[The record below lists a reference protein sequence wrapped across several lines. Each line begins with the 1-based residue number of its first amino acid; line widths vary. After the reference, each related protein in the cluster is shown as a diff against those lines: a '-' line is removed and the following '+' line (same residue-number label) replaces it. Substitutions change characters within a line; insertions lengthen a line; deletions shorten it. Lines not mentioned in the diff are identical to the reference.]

1 MIEFKNVT
9 KSFQSGSIRTDVLKG
24 LTFKVDK
31 GEFAAIMA
39 PSGTGKTTLL
49 NILGCLMKAS
59 SGSYLFEDIDIE
71 TLNDDQL
78 SDIRNKKI
86 GFVFQT
92 FNLLERTSALDNVLL
107 PLVYADDYPADA
119 KQRAIKLLESVGL
132 KERVNY
138 KPSELSGG
146 QQQRVAI
153 SRALINNPAII
164 LADEPTGN
172 LDSES
177 SKEVM
182 NIFKTLHGQGRT
194 IVVVTHDINIA
205 RNAGRIIFLK
215 TAGWKKPRWSHEG
228 PQGCRSFGKYD
239 L

>member
-215 TAGWKKPRWSHEG
+215 DGRVEKTEVVS
-228 PQGCRSFGKYD
+228 
-239 L
+239 

>member
-1 MIEFKNVT
+1 MIEFNDIT
-9 KSFQSGSIRTDVLKG
+9 KSFTSGTVRTDVLKG
-24 LTFKVDK
+24 VTFKVNN

-49 NILGCLMKAS
+49 NVLGCLMKAS
-59 SGSYLFEDIDIE
+59 SGSYLFEGQDIE

-78 SDIRNKKI
+78 SEIRNKKI

-107 PLVYADDYPADA
+107 PLVYSDVYPADA
-119 KQRAIKLLESVGL
+119 TKKASRLIESVGL
-132 KERVNY
+132 KDRINY

-153 SRALINNPAII
+153 ARALINDPAVI

-172 LDSES
+172 LDSNS
-177 SKEVM
+177 AKEIM
-182 NIFKTLHGQGRT
+182 EILKTLHKEGRT
-194 IVVVTHDINIA
+194 IIVVTHDINIA
-205 RNAGRIIFLK
+205 RSAGRIIFLK
-215 TAGWKKPRWSHEG
+215 D
-228 PQGCRSFGKYD
+228 GKVEKEEV
-239 L
+239 LK

>member
-1 MIEFKNVT
+1 MIEFKEIT
-9 KSFQSGSIRTDVLKG
+9 KSFQSGSVRTDVLKG
-24 LTFKVDK
+24 LNFKVDK

-119 KQRAIKLLESVGL
+119 KQRAIKILESVGL
-132 KERVNY
+132 GERINY

-215 TAGWKKPRWSHEG
+215 DGRVEKTEVVS
-228 PQGCRSFGKYD
+228 
-239 L
+239 

>member
-1 MIEFKNVT
+1 MIEFKEIT
-9 KSFQSGSIRTDVLKG
+9 KSFQSGSVRTDVLKG
-24 LTFKVDK
+24 LNFKVDK

-107 PLVYADDYPADA
+107 PLVYADNYPVDA
-119 KQRAIKLLESVGL
+119 KQRAVKILESVGL
-132 KERVNY
+132 GERINY

-153 SRALINNPAII
+153 SRALINNPSII

-194 IVVVTHDINIA
+194 IIVVTHDINIA

-215 TAGWKKPRWSHEG
+215 DGRVEKTEVVS
-228 PQGCRSFGKYD
+228 
-239 L
+239 

>member
-1 MIEFKNVT
+1 MIEFKDVT
-9 KSFQSGSIRTDVLKG
+9 KSFQSGSIRTDVLNG
-24 LTFKVDK
+24 LTFKVEK

-49 NILGCLMKAS
+49 NILGCLMKVS
-59 SGSYLFEDIDIE
+59 SGSYLFEGIDIE
-71 TLNDDQL
+71 TLNDDNL
-78 SDIRNKKI
+78 SEIRNKEI

-107 PLVYADDYPADA
+107 PLIYADTYPADA
-119 KQRAIKLLESVGL
+119 KQRAIQLLESVGL
-132 KERVNY
+132 GERIYY
-138 KPSELSGG
+138 KPGELSGG

-153 SRALINNPAII
+153 ARALINDPSII

-182 NIFKTLHGQGRT
+182 NIFKTLHRQGRT
-194 IVVVTHDINIA
+194 IVVVTHDVNIA
-205 RNAGRIIFLK
+205 YNAGRIIFLK
-215 TAGWKKPRWSHEG
+215 EG
-228 PQGCRSFGKYD
+228 KVGKTEV
-239 L
+239 LT

>member
-1 MIEFKNVT
+1 MIEFNDIT
-9 KSFQSGSIRTDVLKG
+9 KSFTSGTVRTDVLKG
-24 LTFKVDK
+24 VTFKVNN

-49 NILGCLMKAS
+49 NVLGCLMKAS
-59 SGSYLFEDIDIE
+59 SGSYLFEGQDIE

-78 SDIRNKKI
+78 SEIRNKKI

-107 PLVYADDYPADA
+107 PLVYSDVYPADA
-119 KQRAIKLLESVGL
+119 TKKASRLIESVGL
-132 KERVNY
+132 KERINY

-153 SRALINNPAII
+153 ARALINDPAVI

-172 LDSES
+172 LDAS
-177 SKEVM
+177 SAKEIM
-182 NIFKTLHGQGRT
+182 EIFKTLHKEGRT
-194 IVVVTHDINIA
+194 IIVVTHDITIA
-205 RNAGRIIFLK
+205 RSAERIIFLK
-215 TAGWKKPRWSHEG
+215 D
-228 PQGCRSFGKYD
+228 GKVEKEEV
-239 L
+239 LK

>member
-1 MIEFKNVT
+1 MIEFNDIT
-9 KSFQSGSIRTDVLKG
+9 KSFTSGTVRTDVLKG
-24 LTFKVDK
+24 VTFKVNK

-49 NILGCLMKAS
+49 NVLGCLMKAS
-59 SGSYLFEDIDIE
+59 GGSYLFEGQDIE

-78 SDIRNKKI
+78 SEIRNKKV

-107 PLVYADDYPADA
+107 PLVYSDVYPTDA
-119 KQRAIKLLESVGL
+119 AKKASRLIEAVGL
-132 KERVNY
+132 KDRINY

-153 SRALINNPAII
+153 ARALINDPAVI

-172 LDSES
+172 LDSS
-177 SKEVM
+177 SAKEIMEIV
-182 NIFKTLHGQGRT
+182 KALHKEGRT
-194 IVVVTHDINIA
+194 IIVVTHDINVA
-205 RNAGRIIFLK
+205 RSAGRIIYLK
-215 TAGWKKPRWSHEG
+215 DGRVEKTEVLS
-228 PQGCRSFGKYD
+228 
-239 L
+239 

>member
-1 MIEFKNVT
+1 MLEFNDIT
-9 KSFQSGSIRTDVLKG
+9 KSFTSGTIRTDVLKG
-24 LTFKVDK
+24 VTFKINN

-59 SGSYLFEDIDIE
+59 SGSYLFEGQNIE

-78 SDIRNKKI
+78 SEIRNKKI

-107 PLVYADDYPADA
+107 PLVYSDVYPPTATEKA
-119 KQRAIKLLESVGL
+119 RHLIESVGL
-132 KERVNY
+132 KERINY

-153 SRALINNPAII
+153 ARALINDPAVIV
-164 LADEPTGN
+164 ADEPTGN
-172 LDSES
+172 LDAS
-177 SKEVM
+177 SAKEIM
-182 NIFKTLHGQGRT
+182 DIFKTLHKEGRT
-194 IVVVTHDINIA
+194 IIIVTHDINVA
-205 RNAGRIIFLK
+205 RNSERIIFLK
-215 TAGWKKPRWSHEG
+215 D
-228 PQGCRSFGKYD
+228 GKVEKEEV
-239 L
+239 LK

>member
-1 MIEFKNVT
+1 MIEFNDIT
-9 KSFQSGSIRTDVLKG
+9 KFFISGTVRTDVLRG
-24 LTFKVDK
+24 VTFKVNK

-49 NILGCLMKAS
+49 NVLGCLMKAS
-59 SGSYLFEDIDIE
+59 SGSYLFEDQDIE

-78 SDIRNKKI
+78 SEIRNKKI

-107 PLVYADDYPADA
+107 PLVYADVYPADA
-119 KQRAIKLLESVGL
+119 DKKASRFLESVGL
-132 KERVNY
+132 KERINY

-153 SRALINNPAII
+153 ARALINDPAVI

-172 LDSES
+172 LDANSA
-177 SKEVM
+177 KEIM
-182 NIFKTLHGQGRT
+182 EIFKTLHKEGRT
-194 IVVVTHDINIA
+194 ILVVTHDINIA
-205 RNAGRIIFLK
+205 RSAERIIYLK
-215 TAGWKKPRWSHEG
+215 DGRVEKEEVLR
-228 PQGCRSFGKYD
+228 
-239 L
+239 

>member
-1 MIEFKNVT
+1 MIEFNDIS
-9 KSFQSGSIRTDVLKG
+9 KSFTSGVVRTDVLKG
-24 LTFKVDK
+24 VTFKVNK

-49 NILGCLMKAS
+49 NVLGCLMKAS
-59 SGSYLFEDIDIE
+59 SGSYLFEGQDIE

-78 SDIRNKKI
+78 SEIRNKKI

-107 PLVYADDYPADA
+107 PLVYSDVYPADA
-119 KQRAIKLLESVGL
+119 TKKASRLIESVGL
-132 KERVNY
+132 KDRINY

-153 SRALINNPAII
+153 ARALINDPAVI

-172 LDSES
+172 LDSNS
-177 SKEVM
+177 AKEIM
-182 NIFKTLHGQGRT
+182 EILKTLHKEGRT
-194 IVVVTHDINIA
+194 IIVVTHDINIA
-205 RNAGRIIFLK
+205 RSAGRIIFLK
-215 TAGWKKPRWSHEG
+215 D
-228 PQGCRSFGKYD
+228 GKVEKEEV
-239 L
+239 LK

>member
-1 MIEFKNVT
+1 MIEFKEIT
-9 KSFQSGSIRTDVLKG
+9 KSFQSGSIKTDVLKG

-71 TLNDDQL
+71 TLDDDQL

-107 PLVYADDYPADA
+107 PLVYADDYPVDA
-119 KQRAIKLLESVGL
+119 KQRAIKILESVGL
-132 KERVNY
+132 GERINY

-215 TAGWKKPRWSHEG
+215 DGRVEKTEVVS
-228 PQGCRSFGKYD
+228 
-239 L
+239 

>member
-1 MIEFKNVT
+1 MIEFKDIT
-9 KSFQSGSIRTDVLKG
+9 KSFQSGSIKTDVLKG

-31 GEFAAIMA
+31 GEFTAIMA

-59 SGSYLFEDIDIE
+59 SGSYLFESIDIE
-71 TLNDDQL
+71 SLDDDQL

-107 PLVYADDYPADA
+107 PLIYADNYPVDA
-119 KQRAIKLLESVGL
+119 KQRAIKILESVGL
-132 KERVNY
+132 GERINY

-177 SKEVM
+177 SKELM
-182 NIFKTLHGQGRT
+182 NVLKTLHEQGRT

-215 TAGWKKPRWSHEG
+215 DGRVEKTEVVS
-228 PQGCRSFGKYD
+228 
-239 L
+239 

>member
-1 MIEFKNVT
+1 MIEFKEIT
-9 KSFQSGSIRTDVLKG
+9 KSFTSGPVRTDVLKG
-24 LTFKVDK
+24 VTFKVDK

-49 NILGCLMKAS
+49 NVLGCLMKPS
-59 SGSYLFEDIDIE
+59 SGSYIFEGQDVK

-78 SDIRNKKI
+78 SEIRNKKI

-107 PLVYADDYPADA
+107 PLVYSEVYPADA
-119 KQRAIKLLESVGL
+119 TKKANRLIASVGL
-132 KERVNY
+132 KERINY

-153 SRALINNPAII
+153 ARALINDPAVI

-172 LDSES
+172 LDGNSA
-177 SKEVM
+177 KEILE
-182 NIFKTLHGQGRT
+182 IFKTLHKEGRT
-194 IVVVTHDINIA
+194 IIVVTHDINVA
-205 RNAGRIIFLK
+205 RCSGRVIYLK
-215 TAGWKKPRWSHEG
+215 DGMVEKEEVLK
-228 PQGCRSFGKYD
+228 
-239 L
+239 

>member
-1 MIEFKNVT
+1 MIEFKEIT
-9 KSFQSGSIRTDVLKG
+9 KSFQSGSIKTDVLKG

-71 TLNDDQL
+71 TLDDDQL
-78 SDIRNKKI
+78 SDIRNQKI

-119 KQRAIKLLESVGL
+119 KQRAIKILESVGL
-132 KERVNY
+132 GERINY

-215 TAGWKKPRWSHEG
+215 DGRVEKTEVVS
-228 PQGCRSFGKYD
+228 
-239 L
+239 

>member
-1 MIEFKNVT
+1 MIEFKDVT

-59 SGSYLFEDIDIE
+59 DGSYLFEDIDIE

-78 SDIRNKKI
+78 SNIRNKKI

-107 PLVYADDYPADA
+107 PLIYADDYPADA
-119 KQRAIKLLESVGL
+119 KQRAIRLLESVGL
-132 KERVNY
+132 GERINY

-146 QQQRVAI
+146 QQQCVAI
-153 SRALINNPAII
+153 SRALINNPDII

-182 NIFKTLHGQGRT
+182 NIFKTLHGEGRT

-215 TAGWKKPRWSHEG
+215 DGRVEKTEVLS
-228 PQGCRSFGKYD
+228 
-239 L
+239 